1 MDSSEISRVIEM
13 AWEDRT
19 PFDAIKESHGLS
31 EDEVKALMR
40 RELKYSSYK
49 MWRKR
54 VTGRKTKHMQQR
66 NYSIGRHK
74 SPNKR

>member
-19 PFDAIKESHGLS
+19 PFHAIKESHCLS

-40 RELKYSSYK
+40 RELKYSSYR

-54 VTGRKTKHMQQR
+54 VTGRKTKHIQQR
-66 NYSIGRHK
+66 NYSVGRHK